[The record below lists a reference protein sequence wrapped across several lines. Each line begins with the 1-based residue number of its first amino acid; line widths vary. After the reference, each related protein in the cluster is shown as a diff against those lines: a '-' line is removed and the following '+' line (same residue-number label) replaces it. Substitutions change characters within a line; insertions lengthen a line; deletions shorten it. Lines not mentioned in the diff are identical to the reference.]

1 MRTNPISRASGIAIA
16 AGTVLTLLLGCSSG
30 SDTESEPY
38 SYGPTVEVGDGTART
53 YVEQGDDG
61 APAAIGVRFSA
72 TALDGLSDALE
83 VHTLEFPAEAD
94 ETAFDHLTMDW
105 NPHGHEPV
113 GLFDQ
118 PHFDIHFYMIGA
130 EQISEID
137 PAAPGYAD
145 AAANMPE
152 ARYMPA
158 DYVPAGPPEM
168 ALVPQMGMHW
178 VDGTLPIAPGQYDF
192 TQILIEG
199 SWDGEWTFIEPML
212 TRDWLLTRPT
222 IDEPVKQPEAYQ
234 QSAYYPTTYSVSFDD
249 QAQEYVVELGGLT
262 MREES

>member
-1 MRTNPISRASGIAIA
+1 
-16 AGTVLTLLLGCSSG
+16 
-30 SDTESEPY
+30 
-38 SYGPTVEVGDGTART
+38 
-53 YVEQGDDG
+53 
-61 APAAIGVRFSA
+61 
-72 TALDGLSDALE
+72 

-94 ETAFDHLTMDW
+94 ETAFDHLTLDW

-118 PHFDIHFYMIGA
+118 PHFDIHFYMIPA
-130 EQISEID
+130 EKVDEID
-137 PAAPGYAD
+137 PAAPGYAES
-145 AAANMPE
+145 AANMPE
-152 ARYMPA
+152 PRYMPA
-158 DYVPAGPPEM
+158 DYVPAGPPEV

-199 SWDGEWTFIEPML
+199 SWDGEWTFVEPMM
-212 TRDWLLTRPT
+212 TREWLLTRPT
-222 IDEPVKQPEAYQ
+222 VDEPVKQPEAYQ

-249 QAQEYVVELGGLT
+249 REQEYVVELGGLT